1 METKNISQG
10 IIDAIL
16 KLGLISLGI
25 FLLIELKVLLAYL
38 VVAAIISLIGR
49 PIVLFLKNKLKF
61 NNLLAASFSLL
72 VLVGVLFG
80 IISLFIP
87 LVIQQG
93 ENLSLLNVDE
103 LEYKLEKLM
112 NEISLFFNLDPT
124 NIAQYSSLKNIINT
138 DNLGAIPEFLNHLLS
153 ILGSF
158 TIGLFSVTFISF
170 FLLKDSHILE
180 NAILVF
186 VNDKSEGRLKKSFEK
201 IKNLLSRYF
210 LGLLLQ
216 ISILLVMYSIILL
229 IFGIKNAIVIAFLCA
244 LLNLIPYIGPLIG
257 AVLMMFLTMTSNVE
271 ADFSAVILPKTI
283 YVMIGFFIGQLI
295 DNFFSQPFIFSNSVK
310 SHPLEIFI
318 VILAGGTLL
327 GTTGMIVA
335 IPLYTALK
343 VIFKTFMS
351 ENKIVRSLTQDL

>member
-1 METKNISQG
+1 MEAKNISQG
-10 IIDAIL
+10 ILNAIL
-16 KLGLISLGI
+16 KLGLITLGI
-25 FLLIELKVLLAYL
+25 FLLIELKVLLVYL

-49 PIVLFLKNKLKF
+49 PIVLFLRNKLKF
-61 NNLLAASFSLL
+61 SNLFAASVSLL
-72 VLVGVLFG
+72 VLGSLLFG

-93 ENLSLLNVDE
+93 ENLSLLNLNE

-112 NEISLFFNLDPT
+112 NEISLFLNLDPT
-124 NIAQYSSLKNIINT
+124 NIEQYSSLKNFINT
-138 DNLGAIPEFLNHLLS
+138 DNLGVIPEFLNHLLS
-153 ILGSF
+153 LLGSF

-186 VNDKSEGRLKKSFEK
+186 VNEKSEGRLKKSFEK

-216 ISILLVMYSIILL
+216 ITILLIMYSIILL
-229 IFGIKNAIVIAFLCA
+229 LFGIKNAIVIAFLCA

-257 AVLMMFLTMTSNVE
+257 AVLMMFLTMTSNLE
-271 ADFSAVILPKTI
+271 ADFSTVILPKTI

-318 VILAGGTLL
+318 VILAGGTLM

-343 VIFKTFMS
+343 VIFKAFLS
-351 ENKIVRSLTQDL
+351 ENKIVKSLTQDL

>member
-1 METKNISQG
+1 MEAKNISQG
-10 IIDAIL
+10 IINAIL

-25 FLLIELKVLLAYL
+25 FLLMELKVLLIYL

-138 DNLGAIPEFLNHLLS
+138 DNLGAIPEFLNNLLS

-180 NAILVF
+180 STILVF

-257 AVLMMFLTMTSNVE
+257 AVLMMFLTMTSNME

-318 VILAGGTLL
+318 VILAGGTLM

-343 VIFKTFMS
+343 VIFKTFVS
-351 ENKIVRSLTQDL
+351 ENKIVKSLTQDL

>member
-1 METKNISQG
+1 MEAKNISRG
-10 IIDAIL
+10 IIDSVL

-25 FLLIELKVLLAYL
+25 LLMIELKVLLVYL

-49 PIVLFLKNKLKF
+49 PIALFLKNKLKF
-61 NNLLAASFSLL
+61 NNLLAASTSLL

-80 IISLFIP
+80 FISLFIP
-87 LVIQQG
+87 LVVQQG

-103 LEYKLEKLM
+103 LGYKLEKLT
-112 NEISLFFNLDPT
+112 NEIILFFNLDPT
-124 NIAQYSSLKNIINT
+124 NIEQYSSAKNIINIE
-138 DNLGAIPEFLNHLLS
+138 NLGVIPEFLNHLLS
-153 ILGSF
+153 ILGNF

-186 VNDKSEGRLKKSFEK
+186 VSDKSEGRLKKSFEK

-216 ISILLVMYSIILL
+216 ISILMFIYSIVLL

-244 LLNLIPYIGPLIG
+244 LLNLIPYIGPLIA
-257 AVLMMFLTMTSNVE
+257 AVLMMFLTMTSNLE
-271 ADFSAVILPKTI
+271 ADFSSVILPKTI

-295 DNFFSQPFIFSNSVK
+295 DNFVSQPLIFSNSVK

-318 VILAGGTLL
+318 VILAGGSLM

-335 IPLYTALK
+335 IPLYTAIK

-351 ENKIVRSLTQDL
+351 KNKIVRSLTQDL

>member
-1 METKNISQG
+1 MEAKNISQG
-10 IIDAIL
+10 IINAIL

-25 FLLIELKVLLAYL
+25 FLLMELKVLLIYL

-229 IFGIKNAIVIAFLCA
+229 IFGVKNAIVIAFLCA

-295 DNFFSQPFIFSNSVK
+295 DNFFSKPFIFSNSVK

-318 VILAGGTLL
+318 VILAGGTLM

-343 VIFKTFMS
+343 VIFKTFVS
-351 ENKIVRSLTQDL
+351 ENKIVKSLTQDL

>member
-25 FLLIELKVLLAYL
+25 FLLIELKVLLVYL

-318 VILAGGTLL
+318 VILAGGTLM

>member
-1 METKNISQG
+1 MEAKNISQG
-10 IIDAIL
+10 IINAIL

-25 FLLIELKVLLAYL
+25 FLLMELKVLLIYL

-318 VILAGGTLL
+318 VILAGGTLM

-343 VIFKTFMS
+343 VIFKTFVS
-351 ENKIVRSLTQDL
+351 ENKIVKSLTQDL

>member
-10 IIDAIL
+10 IIDGIL

-25 FLLIELKVLLAYL
+25 FLLIKLKVLLVYL

-61 NNLLAASFSLL
+61 NNLMAASFSLL

-318 VILAGGTLL
+318 VILAGGTLM

>member
-1 METKNISQG
+1 MEAKNISQG
-10 IIDAIL
+10 IINAIL

-25 FLLIELKVLLAYL
+25 FLLMELKVLLIYL
-38 VVAAIISLIGR
+38 IVAAIISLIGR

-61 NNLLAASFSLL
+61 NNLLAASVSLL

-103 LEYKLEKLM
+103 LEYKLEKLI
-112 NEISLFFNLDPT
+112 NEISLFFKFDPT
-124 NIAQYSSLKNIINT
+124 NIEQYSSLKNIINIE
-138 DNLGAIPEFLNHLLS
+138 NLGAIPEFLNHLLS

-158 TIGLFSVTFISF
+158 TVGLFSVSFISF

-186 VNDKSEGRLKKSFEK
+186 VSDKSEGRLKKSFEK

-216 ISILLVMYSIILL
+216 ISILMVIYSIVLL
-229 IFGIKNAIVIAFLCA
+229 IFGIKNAIVIAFLCS

-295 DNFFSQPFIFSNSVK
+295 DNFLSQPFIFSNSVK

-318 VILAGGTLL
+318 VILAGGTLM

-343 VIFKTFMS
+343 VIFKTFMA

>member
-1 METKNISQG
+1 MEAKNISQG
-10 IIDAIL
+10 IINAIL

-25 FLLIELKVLLAYL
+25 FLLMELKVLLIYL

-49 PIVLFLKNKLKF
+49 PIVLFLKNKLNF

-229 IFGIKNAIVIAFLCA
+229 IFGVKNAIVIAFLCA

-318 VILAGGTLL
+318 VILAGGTLM

-343 VIFKTFMS
+343 VIFKTFVS
-351 ENKIVRSLTQDL
+351 ENKIVKSLTQDL

>member
-1 METKNISQG
+1 MEAKNISQG
-10 IIDAIL
+10 IINAIL

-25 FLLIELKVLLAYL
+25 FLLMELKVLLIYL

-138 DNLGAIPEFLNHLLS
+138 DNLRAIPEFLNNLLS
-153 ILGSF
+153 ILSSF

-180 NAILVF
+180 SAILVF

-257 AVLMMFLTMTSNVE
+257 AVLMMFLTMTSNME

-318 VILAGGTLL
+318 VILAGGTLM

-351 ENKIVRSLTQDL
+351 ENKIVKSLTQDL

>member
-1 METKNISQG
+1 METNNISKG
-10 IIDAIL
+10 IIAAVL
-16 KLGLISLGI
+16 RLGLIALGI
-25 FLLIELKVLLAYL
+25 YLLLELKVLVLYL
-38 VVAAIISLIGR
+38 IVAAVISLIGR
-49 PIVLFLKNKLKF
+49 PIVLFLKKRLKF
-61 NNLLAASFSLL
+61 NNLLAVTSSLL
-72 VLVGVLFG
+72 VLGGVLFG
-80 IISLFIP
+80 IVSLFIP

-93 ENLSLLNVDE
+93 ENLSLLNLNE
-103 LEYKLEKLM
+103 LEGNLEKLM
-112 NEISLFFNLDPT
+112 NEIRLFFNLDSSS
-124 NIAQYSSLKNIINT
+124 IEQYSSLTNIINIE
-138 DNLGAIPEFLNHLLS
+138 NLGAIPEFLNYLLS

-216 ISILLVMYSIILL
+216 ISILLFVYSLVLL

-257 AVLMMFLTMTSNVE
+257 AVLMMILTMTSNLE
-271 ADFSAVILPKTI
+271 ADFSSVILPQTI

-295 DNFFSQPFIFSNSVK
+295 DNFFSQPLIFSNSVK

-327 GTTGMIVA
+327 GTSGMIVA

-343 VIFKTFMS
+343 VIFKAFLS
-351 ENKIVRSLTQDL
+351 ENKIVKSLTQDI

>member
-25 FLLIELKVLLAYL
+25 FLLIELKVLLVYL

-72 VLVGVLFG
+72 VLVGILFG

-103 LEYKLEKLM
+103 LQYKLEKLM

-138 DNLGAIPEFLNHLLS
+138 DNLGAIPEFLNHLLR

-180 NAILVF
+180 SAILLF
-186 VNDKSEGRLKKSFEK
+186 VNDKSKVRLQKSFEK

-295 DNFFSQPFIFSNSVK
+295 DNFFSQPFIFSNRVK

-318 VILAGGTLL
+318 VIIAGGTLM

>member
-1 METKNISQG
+1 MEAKNISQG
-10 IIDAIL
+10 IINAIL

-25 FLLIELKVLLAYL
+25 FLLMELKVLLIYL

-180 NAILVF
+180 NAILIF

-318 VILAGGTLL
+318 VILAGGTLM

-343 VIFKTFMS
+343 VIFKTFVS
-351 ENKIVRSLTQDL
+351 ENKIVKSLTQDL

>member
-1 METKNISQG
+1 MEAKNISQG
-10 IIDAIL
+10 ILNAIL
-16 KLGLISLGI
+16 KLGLITLGI
-25 FLLIELKVLLAYL
+25 FLLIELKVLLVYL

-49 PIVLFLKNKLKF
+49 PIVLFLRNKLKF
-61 NNLLAASFSLL
+61 SNLLAASVSLL
-72 VLVGVLFG
+72 VLGSLLFG

-93 ENLSLLNVDE
+93 ENLSLLNLNE

-112 NEISLFFNLDPT
+112 NEISLFLNLDPT
-124 NIAQYSSLKNIINT
+124 NIEQYSSLKNFINT
-138 DNLGAIPEFLNHLLS
+138 DNLGVIPEFLNHLLS
-153 ILGSF
+153 LLGSF

-186 VNDKSEGRLKKSFEK
+186 VNEKSEGRLKKSFEK

-216 ISILLVMYSIILL
+216 ITILLIMYSIILL
-229 IFGIKNAIVIAFLCA
+229 LFGIKNAIVIAFLCA

-257 AVLMMFLTMTSNVE
+257 AVLMMFLTMTSNLE
-271 ADFSAVILPKTI
+271 ADFSTVILPKTI

-295 DNFFSQPFIFSNSVK
+295 DNFFSQPFIFSNSVR

-318 VILAGGTLL
+318 VILAGGTLM

-343 VIFKTFMS
+343 VIFKAFLS
-351 ENKIVRSLTQDL
+351 ENKIVKSLTQDL

>member
-10 IIDAIL
+10 IINAIL

-25 FLLIELKVLLAYL
+25 FLLMELKVLLIYI

-93 ENLSLLNVDE
+93 ENLSLLSVDE
-103 LEYKLEKLM
+103 LEYKFEKLM
-112 NEISLFFNLDPT
+112 NEISLFINLDPT

-186 VNDKSEGRLKKSFEK
+186 VNDKSEGRMKKSFEK
-201 IKNLLSRYF
+201 IKNLLSSYF

-318 VILAGGTLL
+318 MIIAGGTLM

-335 IPLYTALK
+335 IPIYTALK

>member
-1 METKNISQG
+1 MEAKNISQG
-10 IIDAIL
+10 IINAIL

-25 FLLIELKVLLAYL
+25 FLLMELKVLLIYL

-138 DNLGAIPEFLNHLLS
+138 DNLGAIPEFLNNLLS

-180 NAILVF
+180 SAILVF

-257 AVLMMFLTMTSNVE
+257 AVLMMFLTMTSNME

-318 VILAGGTLL
+318 VILAGGTLM

>member
-1 METKNISQG
+1 MEAKNISHG
-10 IIDAIL
+10 IINAIL

-25 FLLIELKVLLAYL
+25 FLLMELKVLLIYL

-61 NNLLAASFSLL
+61 NNLLAASVSLL

-112 NEISLFFNLDPT
+112 NEISLFFKFDPT
-124 NIAQYSSLKNIINT
+124 NIEQYSSLKNIINIE
-138 DNLGAIPEFLNHLLS
+138 NLGAIPEFLNHLLS
-153 ILGSF
+153 LLGSF
-158 TIGLFSVTFISF
+158 TIGLFSVSFISF

-186 VNDKSEGRLKKSFEK
+186 VSDKSEGRLKKSFEK

-216 ISILLVMYSIILL
+216 ISILMVIYSIVLL

-318 VILAGGTLL
+318 VILAGGTLM

>member
-1 METKNISQG
+1 MEAKNISQG
-10 IIDAIL
+10 IINAIL

-25 FLLIELKVLLAYL
+25 FLLMELKVLLIYL

-180 NAILVF
+180 NAILIF

-318 VILAGGTLL
+318 VILAGGTLM

>member
-1 METKNISQG
+1 MEAKNISQG
-10 IIDAIL
+10 IINAIL

-25 FLLIELKVLLAYL
+25 FLLMELKVLLIYL

-61 NNLLAASFSLL
+61 NNLLAASVSLL

-112 NEISLFFNLDPT
+112 NEISLFFKFDPT
-124 NIAQYSSLKNIINT
+124 NIEQYSSLKNIINIE
-138 DNLGAIPEFLNHLLS
+138 NLGAIPEFLNHLLS
-153 ILGSF
+153 LLGSF
-158 TIGLFSVTFISF
+158 TIGLFSVSFISF

-186 VNDKSEGRLKKSFEK
+186 VSDKSEGRLKKSFEK

-216 ISILLVMYSIILL
+216 ISILMVIYSIVLL

-318 VILAGGTLL
+318 VILAGGTLM

>member
-1 METKNISQG
+1 MEAKNISQG
-10 IIDAIL
+10 ILNSIL
-16 KLGLISLGI
+16 KLGLITLGI
-25 FLLIELKVLLAYL
+25 FLLIELKVLLVYL

-49 PIVLFLKNKLKF
+49 PIVLFLRNKLKF
-61 NNLLAASFSLL
+61 SNLLAASVSLL
-72 VLVGVLFG
+72 VLGSLLFG

-93 ENLSLLNVDE
+93 ENLSLLNLNE

-112 NEISLFFNLDPT
+112 NEISLFLNLDPT
-124 NIAQYSSLKNIINT
+124 NIEQYSSLKNFINT
-138 DNLGAIPEFLNHLLS
+138 DNLGVIPEFLNHLLS
-153 ILGSF
+153 LLGSF

-186 VNDKSEGRLKKSFEK
+186 VNEKSEGRLKKSFEK

-216 ISILLVMYSIILL
+216 ITILLIMYSIILL
-229 IFGIKNAIVIAFLCA
+229 LFGIKNAIVIAFLCA

-257 AVLMMFLTMTSNVE
+257 AVLMMFLTMTSNLE
-271 ADFSAVILPKTI
+271 ADFSTVILPKTI

-295 DNFFSQPFIFSNSVK
+295 DNFFSQPFIFSNSVR

-318 VILAGGTLL
+318 VILAGGTLM

-343 VIFKTFMS
+343 VIFKAFLS
-351 ENKIVRSLTQDL
+351 ENKIVKSLTQDL

>member
-1 METKNISQG
+1 MEAKNISQG
-10 IIDAIL
+10 IINAIL

-25 FLLIELKVLLAYL
+25 FLLMELKVLLIYL

-93 ENLSLLNVDE
+93 ENLSLLSVDE

-124 NIAQYSSLKNIINT
+124 NIAQYSSLKNIINA

-180 NAILVF
+180 NTILVF

-216 ISILLVMYSIILL
+216 ISILLFMYSIILL

-271 ADFSAVILPKTI
+271 ADFSAVILPKTV

-318 VILAGGTLL
+318 VIISGGTLM

>member
-1 METKNISQG
+1 MESKNISKG
-10 IIDAIL
+10 IVAAVI
-16 KLGLISLGI
+16 KLGLISLGL
-25 FLLIELKVLLAYL
+25 FLLLELKVLLLYII
-38 VVAAIISLIGR
+38 VAAIISLIGR
-49 PIVLFLKNKLKF
+49 PIVIVLKKKLKL
-61 NNLLAASFSLL
+61 NNLLAASVSLL
-72 VLVGVLFG
+72 VLGGVLFG

-93 ENLSLLNVDE
+93 ENLSLLNLNE
-103 LEYKLEKLM
+103 LEENLEKLV
-112 NEISLFFNLDPT
+112 NEISFFFNL
-124 NIAQYSSLKNIINT
+124 NITSIEQYSSLNSIFNA
-138 DNLGAIPEFLNHLLS
+138 DNLGVIPEFLNYLLS

-170 FLLKDSHILE
+170 FLLKDSNILE

-186 VNDKSEGRLKKSFEK
+186 VNDKSEGQLKKSFEK

-216 ISILLVMYSIILL
+216 ISILIIIYSIVLL

-244 LLNLIPYIGPLIG
+244 LLNLIPYIGPMIG
-257 AVLMMFLTMTSNVE
+257 AILMIFLTMTSNLE
-271 ADFSAVILPKTI
+271 TDFSSVILPKTI

-295 DNFFSQPFIFSNSVK
+295 DNFFSQPLIFSKSVK

-318 VILAGGTLL
+318 VILSGGALM

-343 VIFKTFMS
+343 VVFKAFLS
-351 ENKIVRSLTQDL
+351 ENKIVKSLTQDL

>member
-1 METKNISQG
+1 MEAKNISQG
-10 IIDAIL
+10 IIAAVFKLALIL
-16 KLGLISLGI
+16 LGI
-25 FLLIELKVLLAYL
+25 FLLMELKVLLVYL
-38 VVAAIISLIGR
+38 IVASIISLIGR

-61 NNLLAASFSLL
+61 SQFLAASVSLL

-93 ENLSLLNVDE
+93 ENLSLLNLNE

-112 NEISLFFNLDPT
+112 NEISLFFKFDPT
-124 NIAQYSSLKNIINT
+124 KIEPYSSLKNVINIE
-138 DNLGAIPEFLNHLLS
+138 NLGAIPEFLNHLLS
-153 ILGSF
+153 VLGSF
-158 TIGLFSVTFISF
+158 TIGLFSVSFISF

-186 VNDKSEGRLKKSFEK
+186 VSYKSEEKLKKSFEK

-216 ISILLVMYSIILL
+216 ISILMVIYSIVLL

-244 LLNLIPYIGPLIG
+244 LLNLIPYIGPIIG

-271 ADFSAVILPKTI
+271 ADFRAVILPKTI
-283 YVMIGFFIGQLI
+283 YVMIGFLIGQSI

-318 VILAGGTLL
+318 VILAGGTLM

-335 IPLYTALK
+335 IPLYTSLK

-351 ENKIVRSLTQDL
+351 ENKIVKSLTQDL

>member
-1 METKNISQG
+1 MEAKNISQG
-10 IIDAIL
+10 IINAIL

-25 FLLIELKVLLAYL
+25 FLLMELKVLLIYL

-138 DNLGAIPEFLNHLLS
+138 DNLGAIPEFLNNLLS

-180 NAILVF
+180 STILVF

-257 AVLMMFLTMTSNVE
+257 AVLMMFLTMTSNME

-318 VILAGGTLL
+318 VILAGGTLM